1 MVKISKKFQIY
12 QLLINNFKQLMFIII
27 FTIGMYFYFLIILVS
42 PIFLSPELNFL
53 RTMEPRFVIPILLL
67 FSIIFILSM
76 FLFGNLIKLDN
87 LAKFLNVD
95 KIEKFIYSIYLKM
108 FQFNS
113 FFLIP
118 FLLISIGFLFITFK
132 LYNNLFFDFG
142 VFLLYLG
149 FILFYGVFAIK
160 LHYERKILCMLQ
172 MTFSIFDD
180 LSENKNNENNIKKF
194 NTYFKKVM
202 DNIDSELG
210 KDLKINDLKIDED
223 DSLRVKNTIIN
234 FLPLYLKFGKQEQI
248 DSLKNHIKSMSLLV
262 EKDDE
267 FSQNIIHNIIDIYD
281 DINSFLNLKRF
292 LITEK
297 GWDINLSII
306 KDNSPIIFGTF
317 QLIIFILYLHFYGPS
332 PVP

>member
-160 LHYERKILCMLQ
+160 LHYERKILCML
-172 MTFSIFDD
+172 
-180 LSENKNNENNIKKF
+180 
-194 NTYFKKVM
+194 
-202 DNIDSELG
+202 
-210 KDLKINDLKIDED
+210 
-223 DSLRVKNTIIN
+223 
-234 FLPLYLKFGKQEQI
+234 
-248 DSLKNHIKSMSLLV
+248 
-262 EKDDE
+262 
-267 FSQNIIHNIIDIYD
+267 
-281 DINSFLNLKRF
+281 
-292 LITEK
+292 
-297 GWDINLSII
+297 
-306 KDNSPIIFGTF
+306 
-317 QLIIFILYLHFYGPS
+317 
-332 PVP
+332 

>member
-1 MVKISKKFQIY
+1 M
-12 QLLINNFKQLMFIII
+12 
-27 FTIGMYFYFLIILVS
+27 
-42 PIFLSPELNFL
+42 L
-53 RTMEPRFVIPILLL
+53 R
-67 FSIIFILSM
+67 
-76 FLFGNLIKLDN
+76 
-87 LAKFLNVD
+87 
-95 KIEKFIYSIYLKM
+95 
-108 FQFNS
+108 
-113 FFLIP
+113 
-118 FLLISIGFLFITFK
+118 
-132 LYNNLFFDFG
+132 
-142 VFLLYLG
+142 
-149 FILFYGVFAIK
+149 
-160 LHYERKILCMLQ
+160 

-180 LSENKNNENNIKKF
+180 LSENKNNENNIRKF

-210 KDLKINDLKIDED
+210 KNLKINDLKINED

-267 FSQNIIHNIIDIYD
+267 FSHTIIYD
-281 DINSFLNLKRF
+281 IIYIYNDVISFLNLKRF

-297 GWDINLSII
+297 GWNIKLSII

>member
-1 MVKISKKFQIY
+1 MAKISKKFQIY
-12 QLLINNFKQLMFIII
+12 QLLTNNFKQLMFIII
-27 FTIGMYFYFLIILVS
+27 FAIGMYFYFSIILLLPASFS
-42 PIFLSPELNFL
+42 PTLNFL
-53 RTMEPRFVIPILLL
+53 RTMETRFVIPILLL
-67 FSIIFILSM
+67 LSIIIILSM
-76 FLFGNLIKLDN
+76 FLVGNLIKLN
-87 LAKFLNVD
+87 TLAKFSNVE

-108 FQFNS
+108 FQLNS
-113 FFLIP
+113 FFLIHY
-118 FLLISIGFLFITFK
+118 FVISIGFLLITFK
-132 LYNNLFFDFG
+132 LYNNLFFEFG
-142 VFLLYLG
+142 IFLLYLG
-149 FILFYGVFAIK
+149 FFLFYGVVVIK
-160 LHYERKILCMLQ
+160 LHYERKIYCMLQ

-180 LSENKNNENNIKKF
+180 LSENKNNENSIRKF

-267 FSQNIIHNIIDIYD
+267 FSQNIIHDIIDIYN

-292 LITEK
+292 LIIDK
-297 GWDINLSII
+297 GWDIKLSII

-332 PVP
+332 PFP